1 MACMDI
7 ILRDE
12 LNRISQ
18 MKKYN
23 SRFLLLISALILV
36 ACQRHFYLK
45 KNSTETIDVAVEK
58 AAETM
63 QQFRKTSPLLLD
75 SKRLAFLNQ
84 IQYYSDSLDNTIF
97 IEYLK
102 SAEEEA
108 LKMENSIPIYLQGGF

>member
-1 MACMDI
+1 
-7 ILRDE
+7 
-12 LNRISQ
+12 

-63 QQFRKTSPLLLD
+63 QQFRKTSPLLLIVCGWLF
-75 SKRLAFLNQ
+75 K
-84 IQYYSDSLDNTIF
+84 SDSVLF
-97 IEYLK
+97 
-102 SAEEEA
+102 
-108 LKMENSIPIYLQGGF
+108 G

>member
-1 MACMDI
+1 
-7 ILRDE
+7 
-12 LNRISQ
+12 